1 MIVFGVKYK
10 QCCSLVS
17 VDVLKW

>member
-1 MIVFGVKYK
+1 MIVFGVNYK